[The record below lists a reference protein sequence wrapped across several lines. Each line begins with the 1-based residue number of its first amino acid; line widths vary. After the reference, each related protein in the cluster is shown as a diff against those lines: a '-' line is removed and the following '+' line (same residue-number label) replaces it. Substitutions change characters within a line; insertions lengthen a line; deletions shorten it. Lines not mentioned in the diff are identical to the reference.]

1 MTTSANTTTT
11 LAAGD
16 TDQDLAAFI
25 WRDTLDDGYI
35 GVRNFSH
42 GVKEK
47 TQAQLKDWKTDFDK
61 VVTNNITT
69 FIDHNNG

>member
-1 MTTSANTTTT
+1 VTTTTNTTTT
-11 LAAGD
+11 LPGE
-16 TDQDLAAFI
+16 TDHDLAAFI

-61 VVTNNITT
+61 VVTNNIST
-69 FIDHNNG
+69 FIDHSNGQ